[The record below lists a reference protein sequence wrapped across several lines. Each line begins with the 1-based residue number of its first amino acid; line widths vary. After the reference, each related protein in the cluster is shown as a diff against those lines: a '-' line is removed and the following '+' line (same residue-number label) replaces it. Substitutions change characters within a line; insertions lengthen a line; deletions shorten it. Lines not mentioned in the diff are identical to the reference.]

1 MPGSTPVSAIAD
13 ADAPPPLPV
22 APGLLRRVVSSPAGA
37 VGLGLTALVVLMA
50 LLAGW
55 LSPAGPFDRAG
66 ETFQPP
72 SAAHPFGTDNLGHDV
87 LSGVLHGARA
97 SLFVVLG
104 VGGLATV
111 MGLGIGMAAG
121 YGSNTVDD
129 ILMRITEVFQVI
141 PRFFLALVVLF
152 LFGRGLDRLVLVLG
166 LTSWPVIARVVRS
179 ETLSIKRW
187 AFVDAARVAGSSP
200 LRIIT
205 REIMPHVLPE
215 MVAYVSLLIAQA
227 LLIEASLGF
236 LGLAD
241 PNVMSWGLLAG
252 NAQRFLRIAWWLAVF
267 PGGAIV
273 VVVLGISLLGDATL
287 RALGGRG
294 AAGRAGA
301 TA

>member
-1 MPGSTPVSAIAD
+1 MPRPAE
-13 ADAPPPLPV
+13 
-22 APGLLRRVVSSPAGA
+22 PGLFRRVVRTPAGS
-37 VGLGLTALVVLMA
+37 VGLALTVLVVVMA
-50 LLAGW
+50 VVAGW
-55 LSPAGPFDRAG
+55 VSPFGPFERAG
-66 ETFQPP
+66 DTFQPP
-72 SAAHPFGTDNLGHDV
+72 SGAHPLGTDHLGHDM
-87 LSGVLHGARA
+87 LSGILHGARA
-97 SLFVVLG
+97 SLLIVFG
-104 VGGLATV
+104 VGGLVTV
-111 MGLGIGMAAG
+111 TGLGIGMAAG

-129 ILMRITEVFQVI
+129 VLMRITELFQTI

-152 LFGRGLDRLVLVLG
+152 LFGRGLERLVLVLG

-273 VVVLGISLLGDATL
+273 VVVLGVSLLGDAIL
-287 RALGGRG
+287 QALGGRG
-294 AAGRAGA
+294 TGLRA
-301 TA
+301 TL